1 MTLLK
6 SSVCVKIE
14 EFYIITDGDL
24 MMEVIAL
31 KDKFCIAVQ
40 LINKD
45 RTPFERL
52 CRLLD
57 DEKIP
62 YEASGQKKRLLPRI
76 ELPK

>member
-1 MTLLK
+1 MNNF
-6 SSVCVKIE
+6 IE
-14 EFYIITDGDL
+14 EFYIITDGD
-24 MMEVIAL
+24 L

-62 YEASGQKKRLLPRI
+62 YEASEQKKRLLPRI